1 MVGDRTW
8 RAGACCCC
16 WWETG
21 VVRYSFELKSPWKN
35 YWGQKSPNL
44 CLCLCIY
51 IYICIYVCMYVC
63 ICMYIFLILT
73 RFLAHGMQK
82 ACKRQGRV
90 LRWAEMSNEMSYLT
104 VSEATIEPH
113 RPAPRPRLCEA
124 FVDGDIHDAWTSK
137 ASGRERA
144 YTTGTLHLM
153 ELGGNS
159 ECCSTI
165 GSLLP
170 IPLFLARLPAILSA
184 IFLFRS
190 ARRSFQALKW
200 NFENISEYGNFFPN
214 ISQEF
219 RISFEIP
226 GIVLRDMVFFLQGYG
241 QNTNNTAIRSIFP
254 IFFF

>member
-1 MVGDRTW
+1 
-8 RAGACCCC
+8 
-16 WWETG
+16 
-21 VVRYSFELKSPWKN
+21 
-35 YWGQKSPNL
+35 
-44 CLCLCIY
+44 
-51 IYICIYVCMYVC
+51 MYVF

-82 ACKRQGRV
+82 ACKRQGKV
-90 LRWAEMSNEMSYLT
+90 LRWAEMSNEMSYLA

-124 FVDGDIHDAWTSK
+124 FVDGDIHGAWTSK

-144 YTTGTLHLM
+144 YTTGRLHLM

-200 NFENISEYGNFFPN
+200 NCENISEYGNFFPN